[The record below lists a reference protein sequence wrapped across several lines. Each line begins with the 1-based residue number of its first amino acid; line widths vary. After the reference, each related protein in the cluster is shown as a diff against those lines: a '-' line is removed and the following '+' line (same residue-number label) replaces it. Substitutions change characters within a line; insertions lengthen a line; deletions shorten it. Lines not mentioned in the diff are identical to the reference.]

1 MDNGLEKR
9 YGLLTAI
16 AMVVGIVIG
25 SGVFF
30 KAEKVLTATGGNLS
44 LGILAWLLGGLVMIL
59 CAYNF
64 ALMATKHEK
73 VSGVVDYA
81 EVLVGGRYAYFFA
94 WFAAVIYFHDIR
106 CGVGSGK
113 IFRRS
118 DGLGNRRAAGYDVIR
133 AVSGGQLC
141 HQCAC
146 AEAGR
151 QTAGD
156 HNGGKADSFIFDGD
170 FRDDFRLEKRDSGR
184 EFYNNGSAY
193 LYE

>member
-1 MDNGLEKR
+1 MP
-9 YGLLTAI
+9 I
-16 AMVVGIVIG
+16 FCMVC
-25 SGVFF
+25 
-30 KAEKVLTATGGNLS
+30 GGDLFP
-44 LGILAWLLGGLVMIL
+44 
-59 CAYNF
+59 C
-64 ALMATKHEK
+64 
-73 VSGVVDYA
+73 
-81 EVLVGGRYAYFFA
+81 
-94 WFAAVIYFHDIR
+94 HDIR

>member
-64 ALMATKHEK
+64 ALMATKPEK

-81 EVLVGGRYAYFFA
+81 EVLVGGKICLFFCMVCGGDL
-94 WFAAVIYFHDIR
+94 FPCHDIR

-146 AEAGR
+146 AR
-151 QTAGD
+151 SWQ
-156 HNGGKADSFIFDGD
+156 ADC
-170 FRDDFRLEKRDSGR
+170 R
-184 EFYNNGSAY
+184 
-193 LYE
+193 